1 MFRWSSVRG
10 FNRRDTP
17 QSLPPDIAVA
27 CDNVEL
33 VKGSLGRRRPTCT
46 PVTLTSGPSEQIVQL
61 FSHYL
66 STSSTS
72 ELWAISGSPSIITHR
87 RVAGAW
93 STVSLI
99 DTPASHLIDAAS
111 LNNKFFLAY
120 SSSANRLH
128 VWDGTSVR
136 RVGILAS
143 AAPTVANSAVGGAY
157 AAIARYYRV
166 AWRIKVGAAV
176 HATSEL
182 SAAVSFTPSGAFT
195 AAVVTKPTTPD
206 SATHWVVYGLIGTS
220 GDTYDLYEELS
231 EIAAGTTTYS
241 DTTAPASY
249 DGDHPMP
256 LGMNI
261 PPPTA
266 KYLLADGN
274 RLLMAGVW
282 TTTGSAG
289 ETPPVDDRV
298 YFTRVLGSSDQGDD
312 ESIPNTADQKNWID
326 VGRNDGDT
334 IRGLI
339 GPIDGIIYVFKR
351 RSIWRLI
358 PTGIDVAP
366 YRAERVTRSV
376 GANTPNPLNSL
387 ELNYRN
393 LVIAE
398 NEHGQTLLYFV
409 STAGVYRISP
419 SGGIEYVGW
428 DVTSP
433 TTGLGPAIIGGVFV
447 PTLRQVWWIEH
458 STGTLYIFTPQL
470 AQLTPEGWRGGWS
483 RYTLGHLGVS
493 GVETL
498 AICMNDVTLDGS
510 ITYPVLGVN
519 SSTAVGT
526 IQAFTGYSTVDNAT
540 AFTASVT
547 SAPLLLG
554 DGGASQFSCESPI
567 LEAAVQSSATPTV
580 AYIIDHGRETRS
592 GTAPALTAAG
602 SETRK
607 SVLVEAIE
615 AADARAVQVKVTW
628 DSDQSNVVDAVLVPH
643 RMQEAV

>member
-1 MFRWSSVRG
+1 VRG

-17 QSLPPDIAVA
+17 QSLPADIAVA

-33 VKGSLGRRRPTCT
+33 LHGSLGRRRPTCT
-46 PVTLTSGPSEQIVQL
+46 PVTLTSGPTEQIIQL
-61 FSHYL
+61 FSHSV

-72 ELWAISGSPSIITHR
+72 ELWAVSGSASVNTHR
-87 RVAGAW
+87 RVAGTW
-93 STVSLI
+93 SSVSLI
-99 DTPASHLIDAAS
+99 DTPASSHVDAAS

-120 SSSANRLH
+120 PSASNRLH

-143 AAPTVANSAVGGAY
+143 AAPSVADSAVAGAY
-157 AAIARYYRV
+157 AATARYYRIG
-166 AWRIKVGAAV
+166 WRIKVGAAV

-182 SAAVSFTPSGAFT
+182 SAATSFTPNGAFT

-206 SATHWVVYGLIGTS
+206 SATHWVVYGLIGTA

-231 EIAAGTTTYS
+231 EIAVGTTTYS

-266 KYLLADGN
+266 KYLLSDGN

-282 TTTGSAG
+282 TTTGATG
-289 ETPPVDDRV
+289 ETTPVDDRV
-298 YFTRVLGSSDQGDD
+298 YFTRVLGTSDQGDD

-334 IRGLI
+334 IRGLG
-339 GPIDGIIYVFKR
+339 GPVDGIVYVFKR
-351 RSIWRLI
+351 RSIWRLV

-376 GANTPNPLNSL
+376 GANTPAPVLGL
-387 ELNYRN
+387 EFNYRN
-393 LVIAE
+393 IVIAE
-398 NEHGQTLLYFV
+398 NEHGQSQLYFV
-409 STAGVYRISP
+409 STAGAYRISP
-419 SGGIEYVGW
+419 AGGIEYVGW

-433 TTGLGPAIIGGVFV
+433 STGLGPNLWGGVFV
-447 PTLRQVWWIEH
+447 PALRQIWWIEH
-458 STGTLYIFTPQL
+458 TSGHVYVFTPQL
-470 AQLTPEGWRGGWS
+470 ATLTPQGWRGGWS
-483 RYTLGHLGVS
+483 RYSLGHLGGS
-493 GVETL
+493 GVECL

-510 ITYPVLGVN
+510 LTYPLIGAN
-519 SSTAVGT
+519 TSTTVGT

-547 SAPLLLG
+547 SAPLPLG
-554 DGGASQFSCESPI
+554 DGAERVSCGSPL
-567 LEAAVQSSATPTV
+567 LEGAVQTGATPTV
-580 AYIIDHGRETRS
+580 AYVLDYGRETRS
-592 GTAPALTAAG
+592 GTTAALTAVG

-607 SVLVEAIE
+607 AVIAEAVDG
-615 AADARAVQVKVTW
+615 ADALAVQVKVTW
-628 DSDQSNVVDAVLVPH
+628 DSDQSNVIDAVSVPY
-643 RMQEAV
+643 RTQEAA